1 MTATDE
7 PTVFIVDDDVAV
19 CDALGLLVES
29 VGLKAERHTS
39 ARAFLDEYD
48 PARPGCLV
56 LDVRMPGMS
65 GLEVQDE
72 LNRRGHQMPVI
83 ILTGHGDM
91 RMAVRAMQA
100 GAVDCLAKPFND
112 QELLDR
118 IHHAIALDR
127 TTRRE
132 RAIND
137 EIAGRIG
144 LLSDR
149 EHEVMS
155 RVVRGM
161 TNQKIAEELG
171 ITKKT
176 VDAHRAKVME
186 KTQAKS
192 LADLVQIELRAR
204 GAAGSRHIAPDSGT
218 T

>member
-1 MTATDE
+1 M
-7 PTVFIVDDDVAV
+7 DDDAAV

-29 VGLKAERHTS
+29 VGLKAERYTS
-39 ARAFLDEYD
+39 ARAFLDGYD
-48 PARPGCLV
+48 RARPGCLV

-72 LNRRGHQMPVI
+72 LNRRGQRIPVL

-91 RMAVRAMQA
+91 QMAVRAMKG

-112 QELLDR
+112 QQLLDR
-118 IHHAIALDR
+118 IHQAIALDR
-127 TTRRE
+127 KTRRE
-132 RAIND
+132 QAIND
-137 EIAGRIG
+137 ELAKRLG

-149 EHEVMS
+149 EREVMS

-161 TNQKIAEELG
+161 TNQMIAEELG

-176 VDAHRAKVME
+176 VDAHRARVME

-204 GAAGSRHIAPDSGT
+204 EAAGFRDSERRSGT
-218 T
+218 V

>member
-1 MTATDE
+1 MTSVDQ

-29 VGLKAERHTS
+29 VGLKAERYTS
-39 ARAFLDEYD
+39 AHAFLHAYD
-48 PARPGCLV
+48 PVRPGCLV

-65 GLEVQDE
+65 GLELQDE
-72 LNRRGHQMPVI
+72 LNRRGQRIPVI

-91 RMAVRAMQA
+91 QMAVRAMKG

-118 IHHAIALDR
+118 IHQAIAVDKKE
-127 TTRRE
+127 RRE
-132 RAIND
+132 RVINN
-137 EIAGRIG
+137 EIAERIG
-144 LLSDR
+144 LLTDR
-149 EHEVMS
+149 EREVMN

-161 TNQKIAEELG
+161 TNQMIAEELG

-176 VDAHRAKVME
+176 VDAHRARVME

-204 GAAGSRHIAPDSGT
+204 GAAGTRHVAADSGPG
-218 T
+218 